1 MKTMNKIVFIVIIL
15 SIYFFVKNDPLKLFK
30 NNPLNKVNGKAYI
43 NEELGTAVYFEGKKA
58 SLSVEGDEIGW
69 IKYDRKWKKDTY
81 LYNSERDRDFYFVF
95 ILKDDI
101 IYFTAMHR
109 FEILEIERSSDN
121 PFANSKVNKS
131 RSEFI
136 ALKLIEDINSY
147 YNSLGEKINNEKAN
161 NERANNQ
168 KVNNKGIERY
178 AGSWCMNYSGENEL
192 LFVISSDGNITFSD
206 GQIVKAKDITKSSD
220 TSYSFENNDG
230 TIELDFYE
238 DINCSMTTYS
248 QDKAGFVI
256 DLVKNN

>member
-1 MKTMNKIVFIVIIL
+1 MKTLIKIIPIVIIL
-15 SIYFFVKNDPLKLFK
+15 VIFLIIR
-30 NNPLNKVNGKAYI
+30 NNPLNKVKGKLYL
-43 NEELGTAVYFEGKKA
+43 NEASGTGAYFEGKKV
-58 SLSVEGDEIGW
+58 SLIVEGEDGGEFELAM
-69 IKYDRKWKKDTY
+69 KWKNI
-81 LYNSERDRDFYFVF
+81 LFYHKGESNFYQIF
-95 ILKDDI
+95 ILEGDTL
-101 IYFTAMHR
+101 YFISMHTS
-109 FEILEIERSSDN
+109 EIERIGGVSGLQIDEY
-121 PFANSKVNKS
+121 NK
-131 RSEFI
+131 EYYI
-136 ALKLIEDINSY
+136 PLKLVKDINSY

-168 KVNNKGIERY
+168 KVNDKGIERY

>member
-1 MKTMNKIVFIVIIL
+1 MKILTKLLLIIFIVILLI
-15 SIYFFVKNDPLKLFK
+15 SC
-30 NNPLNKVNGKAYI
+30 NNTLNKVKGKVYL
-43 NEELGTAVYFEGKKA
+43 NEKLGTGAYFEGKKA
-58 SLSVEGDEIGW
+58 SLIVQGEDGGEFELAMKWENILFYHKEESNFYQIFILEGD
-69 IKYDRKWKKDTY
+69 T
-81 LYNSERDRDFYFVF
+81 LYF
-95 ILKDDI
+95 IS
-101 IYFTAMHR
+101 MHTS
-109 FEILEIERSSDN
+109 EIERIGGVSGLQIDEY
-121 PFANSKVNKS
+121 NK
-131 RSEFI
+131 EYYI
-136 ALKLIEDINSY
+136 PLKLVKDINSY